1 MSSTNFNFDPGEFKS
16 TLKEVQSKTLTTS
29 EQASRS
35 AENLNTIVNN
45 SAHSPVIDIQ
55 LTKVIEA
62 MNSKKPESERANPEI
77 RLSQIKTQVNNVAEL
92 CKLNKFEDAAAK
104 RREIEGGEM
113 GMLIDAYNKHV
124 AKGGKLNDSLS
135 KLKEGNQ
142 DLAEKV
148 SVAFND
154 PTNAVK
160 ATPAQPTP
168 LESFGARTQA
178 AALSVKAEKENV
190 CKQKAACL

>member
-1 MSSTNFNFDPGEFKS
+1 MSNTNFNFDPGEFKS
-16 TLKEVQSKTLTTS
+16 RLNEVQSKTLTTA
-29 EQASRS
+29 EQTSRS
-35 AENLNTIVNN
+35 AENLHTIVNN

-62 MNSKKPESERANPEI
+62 MNSKKPESERVNVEN
-77 RLSQIKTQVNNVAEL
+77 RLSEIKTQVSDVAEL

-104 RREIEGGEM
+104 RRVIEGGEM
-113 GMLIDAYNKHV
+113 GMLIDACDKHV

-135 KLKEGNQ
+135 KLKAGSQ

-148 SVAFND
+148 SMAFND
-154 PTNAVK
+154 PANAVK
-160 ATPAQPTP
+160 ATPTQPTP

-178 AALSVKAEKENV
+178 AALSAKAEKENV